1 MRVRSSR
8 YEVRAEAV
16 DAVGQHRVA
25 DAEDRVR
32 KLGDDRRIDRGVVV
46 GFGQEL
52 VDIRLHRA
60 GELLEH
66 EVLILH
72 LGREAGR
79 LEHPFTV
86 PHAGGTAATTS
97 MNSASPVARI
107 VALSSSTCRLCS
119 EWNTW

>member
-1 MRVRSSR
+1 MRVRSSDTKSGS
-8 YEVRAEAV
+8 EAV

-25 DAEDRVR
+25 DSEDRVR
-32 KLGDDRRIDRGVVV
+32 ELGDDRRIDRGVVV

-79 LEHPFTV
+79 LEQPFTV
-86 PHAGGTAATTS
+86 PHARGQL
-97 MNSASPVARI
+97 P
-107 VALSSSTCRLCS
+107 
-119 EWNTW
+119 